1 MTRKSK
7 LTKRSFSIF
16 LITVLGFNL
25 IAPALTSAA
34 TPKPKEIKA
43 PCRLE
48 VADAHISKNTLKKEG
63 KLAVKIVFK
72 SICNLDQ
79 ENLIIKVQ
87 IVKKGF
93 FGSQSV
99 TPIIVR
105 KYPFVKASRWVLIK
119 NIYAYCKTTKSTH
132 FFGTAEA
139 QAYVNGTQVFAPRAQ
154 SEKSRSIDFGTGDKI
169 NS

>member
-1 MTRKSK
+1 MTRNYK

-16 LITVLGFNL
+16 LITALGFSL
-25 IAPALTSAA
+25 LTPALASAA
-34 TPKPKEIKA
+34 IPKPKEVRA

-63 KLAVKIVFK
+63 RLAVKVVFK

-93 FGSQSV
+93 FGSQPV
-99 TPIIVR
+99 TLIIVR
-105 KYPFVKASRWVLIK
+105 KYPFVRANRWVLIK
-119 NIYAYCKTTKSTH
+119 NIYAYCKTTKSTY

-154 SEKSRSIDFGTGDKI
+154 SEKSTPIKCGT
-169 NS
+169 

>member
-1 MTRKSK
+1 MTQNSK
-7 LTKRSFSIF
+7 LNKRSFSIF
-16 LITVLGFNL
+16 LITALGFNL
-25 IAPALTSAA
+25 LTPAPVIAAM
-34 TPKPKEIKA
+34 PKREEIKA

-48 VADAHISKNTLKKEG
+48 EANAHISKNMLKKEG
-63 KLAVKIVFK
+63 KLAVKVVFK

-79 ENLIIKVQ
+79 ENLVIKVQ

-105 KYPFVKASRWVLIK
+105 KYPIVKANRWVLIK
-119 NIYAYCKTTKSTH
+119 NIYAYCKTTKSTY
-132 FFGTAEA
+132 FSGTAEA

-154 SEKSRSIDFGTGDKI
+154 SEKSTPIECGT
-169 NS
+169 

>member
-1 MTRKSK
+1 MTRNSK
-7 LTKRSFSIF
+7 LKKHSLSFF
-16 LITVLGFNL
+16 LVTILGLNL
-25 IAPALTSAA
+25 LTSALSSA
-34 TPKPKEIKA
+34 AILKSKELKA

-48 VADAHISKNTLKKEG
+48 VADAHISKNTMKKEG
-63 KLAVKIVFK
+63 KLAVKVVFK

-105 KYPFVKASRWVLIK
+105 KYPFVKANRWVLIK
-119 NIYAYCKTTKSTH
+119 NIYAYCKTTKSTY
-132 FFGTAEA
+132 FSGTAEA

-154 SEKSRSIDFGTGDKI
+154 SEKSTPIECGT
-169 NS
+169 

>member
-1 MTRKSK
+1 MTRNPNLKK
-7 LTKRSFSIF
+7 HAFRIL
-16 LITVLGFNL
+16 LITILGSNL
-25 IAPALTSAA
+25 STPNLVSAA
-34 TPKPKEIKA
+34 KPMPKEVKA

-48 VADAHISKNTLKKEG
+48 VADAHISKNMLKKEG
-63 KLAVKIVFK
+63 KLAVKVVFK

-79 ENLIIKVQ
+79 ENLTIKVQ

-105 KYPFVKASRWVLIK
+105 KYPFVKANRWVLIK
-119 NIYAYCKTTKSTH
+119 NIYAYCETTKSTY
-132 FFGTAEA
+132 FSGTAEA

-154 SEKSRSIDFGTGDKI
+154 SEKSTPIECGT
-169 NS
+169 

>member
-1 MTRKSK
+1 MTRNSK
-7 LTKRSFSIF
+7 LNQRSFSIF
-16 LITVLGFNL
+16 LITALGLNL
-25 IAPALTSAA
+25 LTPALSSAA
-34 TPKPKEIKA
+34 ILKSKELKA

-63 KLAVKIVFK
+63 KLAVKVVFK
-72 SICNLDQ
+72 SIYNLDQ

-105 KYPFVKASRWVLIK
+105 KYPFVKANRWVLIK
-119 NIYAYCKTTKSTH
+119 NIYAYCKTTKSTY

-154 SEKSRSIDFGTGDKI
+154 SEKSTPIKCGT
-169 NS
+169 

>member
-1 MTRKSK
+1 MTRNSN
-7 LTKRSFSIF
+7 LNKRSFSIF
-16 LITVLGFNL
+16 LITALGILQLVTNVS
-25 IAPALTSAA
+25 SAA

-48 VADAHISKNTLKKEG
+48 VADAHISKNMLKKEG
-63 KLAVKIVFK
+63 KLAVKVVFK

-99 TPIIVR
+99 TPVIVR
-105 KYPFVKASRWVLIK
+105 KYPFVKANRWVLIK
-119 NIYAYCKTTKSTH
+119 NIYAYCKTTKSTY
-132 FFGTAEA
+132 FSGTAEA
-139 QAYVNGTQVFAPRAQ
+139 QAYVNGTQVLAPRAQ
-154 SEKSRSIDFGTGDKI
+154 SEKSTPIECGT
-169 NS
+169 